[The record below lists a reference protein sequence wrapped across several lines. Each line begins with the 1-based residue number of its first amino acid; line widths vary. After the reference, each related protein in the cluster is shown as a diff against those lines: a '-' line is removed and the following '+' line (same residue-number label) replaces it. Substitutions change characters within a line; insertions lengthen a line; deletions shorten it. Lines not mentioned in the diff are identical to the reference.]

1 MHYFVETDKPAASP
15 GTMMGMDAPAT
26 LTFAGLTPDT
36 VLDALDSVGFC
47 SDGRMLAL
55 NSYENRVYQIG
66 MEEGPPVVVKFYRP
80 QRWADAAILEEHAFV
95 RELAER
101 EIPVVPAL
109 SDATRGTLHHFNGF
123 RFAVFPRHGGRA
135 PELED
140 RATLEWMGRFIG
152 RIHAVG
158 AMQPFQTRPALDP
171 ETFGDE
177 PREYLMTHGFLP
189 EDLVQAYDS
198 VVVQA
203 LDGVRRCYERAG
215 SVRTIRLHGDCHVG
229 NVLWTDSG
237 PHFVDFDDSRMGPAI
252 QDLWMLL
259 SGERADMARQLAD
272 LLAGY
277 EDFFEFD
284 ARELHLIEALRT
296 LRLIHYAAWLARRW
310 DDPAFP
316 AAFPWFN
323 TQRYWQDRI
332 LELREQVALMDEPPL
347 WPA

>member
-1 MHYFVETDKPAASP
+1 MPDMDPIASP
-15 GTMMGMDAPAT
+15 SFST
-26 LTFAGLTPDT
+26 LSPDL
-36 VLDALDSVGFC
+36 VLDALSSIGLHG
-47 SDGRMLAL
+47 DGRLLAL

-66 MEEGPPVVVKFYRP
+66 MEEGPPLVAKFYRP
-80 QRWADAAILEEHAFV
+80 GRWSDAAILEEHAFV
-95 RELAER
+95 AELVER
-101 EIPVVPAL
+101 EIPVVPATAL
-109 SDATRGTLHHFNGF
+109 EGGKTLHQFDGF
-123 RFAVFPRHGGRA
+123 RFSVFARHGGRA

-158 AMQPFQTRPALDP
+158 ALQTFQQRPTLDVQ
-171 ETFGDE
+171 TFGEE
-177 PREYLMTHGFLP
+177 PRDYLLDQGFIP
-189 EDLVQAYDS
+189 PDLDAAYSS
-198 VVVQA
+198 VVNQA
-203 LDGVRRCYERAG
+203 LDGVRRCFDRAG
-215 SVRTIRLHGDCHVG
+215 SVASLRLHGDCHCG
-229 NVLWTDSG
+229 NVLWTDAG

-259 SGERADMARQLAD
+259 SGERADMVRQLSD

-277 EDFFEFD
+277 EDFFDFD
-284 ARELHLIEALRT
+284 PRELYLIEALRT

-316 AAFPWFN
+316 VAFPWFN

-332 LELREQVALMDEPPL
+332 LELREQVALMDEAPL